1 MNENLFLLYNHYGIK
16 ETFTDSQIIFHA
28 VNRSYRD
35 FWRQIHFHGKNVF
48 NQDTKNEYK
57 SEFFLSENL
66 PRLFESETQQDFDK
80 THYALCNTLIHMY
93 DGICKWSYGIAQRLI
108 NQTLVHLIVI
118 ESNLQTRYWDINSA
132 RRFFHVPV
140 ETYTLQMATAY
151 GRDTYKHVLHLKC
164 APLEDITNRYHMNYY
179 NIEKVLPFEKWE
191 FPEYI
196 EYQTALRKT
205 IEESSYADP
214 VDWWFQAFA
223 EVAGIRFTH
232 SSRSECK

>member
-108 NQTLVHLIVI
+108 NQTLIHLIVI
-118 ESNLQTRYWDINSA
+118 ESNLQTGYWDITST

-151 GRDTYKHVLHLKC
+151 GRDAYKHVLHLKC
-164 APLEDITNRYHMNYY
+164 APLEDVTNRYHMGYY
-179 NIEKVLPFEKWE
+179 NI
-191 FPEYI
+191 
-196 EYQTALRKT
+196 
-205 IEESSYADP
+205 
-214 VDWWFQAFA
+214 
-223 EVAGIRFTH
+223 
-232 SSRSECK
+232 

>member
-118 ESNLQTRYWDINSA
+118 EILGYQFCKKIFPCTCRNIYVTNGYCLRKRYLQT
-132 RRFFHVPV
+132 
-140 ETYTLQMATAY
+140 
-151 GRDTYKHVLHLKC
+151 C
-164 APLEDITNRYHMNYY
+164 ITFKMC
-179 NIEKVLPFEKWE
+179 
-191 FPEYI
+191 
-196 EYQTALRKT
+196 T
-205 IEESSYADP
+205 S
-214 VDWWFQAFA
+214 
-223 EVAGIRFTH
+223 
-232 SSRSECK
+232 

>member
-35 FWRQIHFHGKNVF
+35 FWRQIHFHDKNVF

-57 SEFFLSENL
+57 SESFLAENL
-66 PRLFESETQQDFDK
+66 PRLFESENQQDFDK
-80 THYALCNTLIHMY
+80 THYVLCNTLIHMY
-93 DGICKWSYGIAQRLI
+93 DGICKLSYGIAQRLI
-108 NQTLVHLIVI
+108 NQTLIHLIVI
-118 ESNLQTRYWDINSA
+118 ESNLQTGYWDITA
-132 RRFFHVPV
+132 TRRFFHVPV

-164 APLEDITNRYHMNYY
+164 APLEDVTNRYHMGYY
-179 NIEKVLPFEKWE
+179 NIEKVLPFEEWE

-196 EYQTALRKT
+196 EYQTTLRKT
-205 IEESSYADP
+205 ITESSYADP
-214 VDWWFQAFA
+214 VDWWFQAFC
-223 EVAGIRFTH
+223 EVAGTRFTH
-232 SSRSECK
+232 IRENR